1 MSNQIVMYRYFYR
14 GFNLRLLTLLV
25 LVASTACSSASDTVI
40 VNDGV
45 YSLTETS
52 LSQSKLALRGQWAFF
67 PDRFIEIPEVS
78 SRGFQDSFDKAKR
91 IAVPGEFPEDA
102 RSGQR
107 HQAGTLVARVD
118 TRLSTDTVIG
128 VELFENAT
136 AHRIQLI
143 SDRGEI
149 LTSLLAVNQVKLL
162 LMKGRLGRVY
172 PLNLSCQLGSTHSTS
187 SGMSRPGI
195 ILGLDHGRVRCFERG
210 LRVGKYP
217 R

>member
-52 LSQSKLALRGQWAFF
+52 LSESKLALRGQWAFF

-136 AHRIQLI
+136 AHRIHVI
-143 SDRGEI
+143 SDRGE
-149 LTSLLAVNQVKLL
+149 LTSLLASEPGETAADERPAWKSVSSI
-162 LMKGRLGRVY
+162 Y
-172 PLNLSCQLGSTHSTS
+172 PQRASTHSTS

-195 ILGLDHGRVRCFERG
+195 ILGLDHGRARYFEKG